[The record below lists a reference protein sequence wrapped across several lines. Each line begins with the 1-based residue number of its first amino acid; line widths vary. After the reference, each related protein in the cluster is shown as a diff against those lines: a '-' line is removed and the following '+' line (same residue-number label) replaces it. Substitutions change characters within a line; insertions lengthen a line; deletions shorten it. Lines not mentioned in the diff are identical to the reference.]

1 MMILRC
7 LMALYLLCNS
17 WLQATEEPLSPR
29 QEPRTQLIPLAYQVV
44 LSPYQKTSF
53 SSDINTQ
60 IVSINKR
67 LGETFEAGEVL
78 IQLDDVIHRNLYLKA
93 LATLQKAEVI
103 YEAKQ
108 ALYQDNIASFQD
120 FIDAQSALAIAQAE
134 VGIARKN
141 LKNTQIIAPYDGRVT
156 HVNVEIAEYPNH
168 QYNYNDKPMMEI
180 IHDRTLLAK
189 VLVPAIFLPKI
200 YKGQPLIIEIKETGQ
215 RITAPIDRIGAAIDP
230 SSATV
235 PIEAKID
242 NQNRELMSG
251 MTGRG
256 YIEIELPYEFNIT
269 QTRTKDAL

>member
-1 MMILRC
+1 MMMLRY
-7 LMALYLLCNS
+7 LMVLLLCCS
-17 WLQATEEPLSPR
+17 WLQATEESVSLS
-29 QEPRTQLIPLAYQVV
+29 QEPQAQLIPLAYQVV

-78 IQLDDVIHRNLYLKA
+78 IQLDDVVHRNLYLKA

-103 YEAKQ
+103 YEAKH

-141 LKNTQIIAPYDGRVT
+141 LANTQIIAPYDGRVT

-189 VLVPAIFLPKI
+189 VLIPAAFLPKI

-215 RITAPIDRIGAAIDP
+215 KIRAPIYRIGAAIDP
-230 SSATV
+230 SSSTV
-235 PIEAKID
+235 LIEAKVD

-251 MTGRG
+251 MTGKG
-256 YIEIELPYEFNIT
+256 YIEMDPPYEFNIT
-269 QTRTKDAL
+269 QTRTEDTL